1 MLKYCKSNL
10 MRVIAFLLVV
20 ALTIPVGVNAAT
32 VEQVQPMASNYLDSY
47 NTYIC
52 AMGSG
57 KLQIWYTV
65 VGDTDMDEIGT
76 LSIFLYE
83 SSNQTSWTR
92 VKTFLHEDYSSM
104 LAEDDWIHSSYVSY
118 NGTAGKYYK
127 AYVCIWAGKNG
138 SGDTRYMWTPV
149 ERAT

>member
-1 MLKYCKSNL
+1 MMKNRKSFLIRLIAVVL
-10 MRVIAFLLVV
+10 MISLM
-20 ALTIPVGVNAAT
+20 IPIGANAAT
-32 VEQVQPMASNYLDSY
+32 IENVQPRASDYLDSF

-52 AMGSG
+52 AMGNG

-65 VGDTDMDEIGT
+65 VGDTDMDEIGV
-76 LSIFLYE
+76 LSIKLYE
-83 SSNQTSWTR
+83 STNQTSWTR
-92 VKTFLHEDYSSM
+92 VKTYSHENYPSM
-104 LAEDDWIHSSYVSY
+104 LAEDDFFHSSYVSY

>member
-1 MLKYCKSNL
+1 MNRNKH
-10 MRVIAFLLVV
+10 ALLVKLI
-20 ALTIPVGVNAAT
+20 ALMLIFAIISPLSVSAEALEKSQTR
-32 VEQVQPMASNYLDSY
+32 ASDYLSSY
-47 NTYIC
+47 NTYVC

-65 VGDTDMDEIGT
+65 VGMDDMDEIGV
-76 LSIFLYE
+76 LSIKLYE
-83 SSNQTSWTR
+83 STDQTNWTR
-92 VKTFLHEDYSSM
+92 VKTYSHENYSSM
-104 LAEDDWIHSSYVSY
+104 LAEDDFFHSSYVSY

-127 AYVCIWAGKNG
+127 AYVCIWAGRNG